1 LGLSLSE
8 RVRLCLALPALVAQ
22 VGVLSACPSSG
33 QKSQEPPAES
43 QPAAPSTGAPSPVQP
58 SPAQPDPTVNPSA
71 APSPAEPPSGA
82 AAALP
87 ATSASPDLDLAAS
100 FLVGTQGEAV
110 SLRSLDGRTRTL
122 VPAVSSWVY
131 DPTHGLLWFLDEERL
146 GVADLRNGTPPTTLA
161 EGIPPVG
168 SLWVEWPQK
177 STVQFVR
184 PETGCEENADAIEL
198 KIRAKPSLR
207 LVETDR
213 RRSLSRDGLHWLQ
226 QQVKR
231 AESPPARAES
241 FDPGARPVALPKD
254 WSGCDDTERC
264 GLSAAFGASPLRLVL
279 VRDDLGAD
287 CFHLRCLLHDAAANR
302 FASPPV
308 LLDEGG
314 TASLAPQPPRWT
326 SVQQAVPGSCGPYLF
341 DTHGTAFLAH
351 RFLCKLDG
359 AKQSATCEELPGDGI
374 GWLRAGVI
382 AGRPG

>member
-1 LGLSLSE
+1 LGLSLRG
-8 RVRLCLALPALVAQ
+8 RVRRRLVLPALVAQ
-22 VGVLSACPSSG
+22 VGATLTACRSSG
-33 QKSQEPPAES
+33 QKSIEPSAES
-43 QPAAPSTGAPSPVQP
+43 QPAAPSTGSP
-58 SPAQPDPTVNPSA
+58 SPAHPTPEPAPNASA
-71 APSPAEPPSGA
+71 APGPTEPASGA

-87 ATSASPDLDLAAS
+87 ATSASPDLDPAAS
-100 FLVGTQGEAV
+100 FLVGTQGESV
-110 SLRSLDGRTRTL
+110 SLRSLDGRTRTV

-131 DPTHGLLWFLDEERL
+131 DPAHGLLWFLDEERL
-146 GVADLRNGTPPTTLA
+146 GVADLRSGAPPTTLA
-161 EGIPPVG
+161 EGIPPV
-168 SLWVEWPQK
+168 SALWVEWPQN
-177 STVQFVR
+177 SAIQFVR
-184 PETGCEENADAIEL
+184 PETGCEENADAIEV

-231 AESPPARAES
+231 AEFAPARAES
-241 FDPGARPVALPKD
+241 FDPGARAVALPKD

-264 GLSAAFGASPLRLVL
+264 GLSAAFGTSSLRLVL

-287 CFHLRCLLHDAAANR
+287 CVHLRCLLYDAAADR
-302 FASPPV
+302 FASPPM
-308 LLDEGG
+308 LLDDGG
-314 TASLAPQPPRWT
+314 TASLAPQLPRWT

-341 DTHGTAFLAH
+341 DVHGTAFLAH

>member
-1 LGLSLSE
+1 LGLSLSG
-8 RVRLCLALPALVAQ
+8 RLRLRLAPPALVAL
-22 VGVLSACPSSG
+22 VGGLSACRSSG
-33 QKSQEPPAES
+33 QKSPEPSAES
-43 QPAAPSTGAPSPVQP
+43 QTAAPSTGSP
-58 SPAQPDPTVNPSA
+58 SPAQPSPGPAPSPSA
-71 APSPAEPPSGA
+71 APNPAEPPSGA

-87 ATSASPDLDLAAS
+87 ATPVSPDLDPATS
-100 FLVGTQGEAV
+100 FLVGTQGESV

-131 DPTHGLLWFLDEERL
+131 DPAHGLLWFLDEERL
-146 GVADLRNGTPPTTLA
+146 GVADLRNGAPPTTLA
-161 EGIPPVG
+161 EGIAPVS
-168 SLWVEWPQK
+168 SLWVEWPQ
-177 STVQFVR
+177 SSAIQFVR

-264 GLSAAFGASPLRLVL
+264 GLSAAFGASSLRLVL

-287 CFHLRCLLHDAAANR
+287 CFHLRCLLHDAATNR

-314 TASLAPQPPRWT
+314 TASLAPQPARWT

-341 DTHGTAFLAH
+341 DVQGTAFLAH